1 MVEKIHKIGIQFFGL
16 KICLFCC
23 HNANK
28 AQNVECHTLLS
39 SKFNFQSITV
49 QSKKFLIFAI
59 FRKKSCEKCENGSK
73 NKCSLK

>member
-1 MVEKIHKIGIQFFGL
+1 MY
-16 KICLFCC
+16 FCC

-59 FRKKSCEKCENGSK
+59 FRKKS
-73 NKCSLK
+73 